1 MSGQHSFGA
10 GLHFLPSALAFAM
23 SPVVPLKLAA
33 LAVGICFSVLADPLH
48 AAPLMLNFTSS
59 GTAVTNVSPTF
70 DARVS
75 AGHAAGAISL
85 TDVSWNNLQTGD
97 VSSGLIWGDGTAAD
111 GIAVNLGVSPSGSN
125 VINFAN
131 NPSSV
136 GLGTTVTAGIYSDT
150 RVARY
155 GIWGGGS
162 AGQNIALG
170 VRIDGLVAG
179 TYQIYVTGKNTNS
192 SNNLAAIFYAS
203 AAGLA
208 ATYDFSAITNTAN
221 VANTTGNSAAY
232 AVDVN
237 YGLLTVTVGTGQ
249 SLFLA
254 TEGTTAEQRGFLNS
268 LQIVAVPEPSSLL
281 LVSGGL
287 LAGLWRRR
295 RR

>member
-1 MSGQHSFGA
+1 MVEMMIVSSTFSARFASG
-10 GLHFLPSALAFAM
+10 M
-23 SPVVPLKLAA
+23 AA
-33 LAVGICFSVLADPLH
+33 LFLVMASVLPLH
-48 AAPLMLNFTSS
+48 AAPLMLNFASN
-59 GTAVTNVSPTF
+59 GNAVTNVSPTF

-85 TDVSWNNLQTGD
+85 TDVAWNTLQTGD
-97 VSSGLIWGDGTAAD
+97 IASGLIWGDGTAAA
-111 GIAVNLGVSPSGSN
+111 GISVNLGVSSSGSD

-136 GLGTTVTAGIYSDT
+136 GLGSTVTTGIYSDT

-192 SNNLAAIFYAS
+192 SNNLASIFYAS
-203 AAGLA
+203 AGSGDL
-208 ATYDFSAITNTAN
+208 YDFSSITNTAG
-221 VANTTGNSAAY
+221 VANTTSVSGAY
-232 AVDVN
+232 AVGVN
-237 YGLLTVTVGTGQ
+237 YGLLTVTLGTGQ

-254 TEGTTAEQRGFLNS
+254 TEGTTDGEKRGFLNS
-268 LQIVAVPEPSSLL
+268 LQIVAVPEPSSLV
-281 LVSGGL
+281 LVTGGL
-287 LAGLWRRR
+287 LAGLGRRR